1 MKTPICRFSGESQ
14 GGKATTGF
22 TLIEL
27 LVVIAIIAILAAML
41 LPALG
46 KAKEKAQGIKC
57 LNNTKQLM
65 IAWRMYADDN
75 TDRVVNNFGV
85 VNTTAEVT
93 GGTYRNWVN
102 NSMSWDNNQ
111 MNTNVNLIKNGI
123 MNTYLAG
130 NVGVYKCPS
139 DNFLSTSQRALGW
152 QGRSRSLAMN
162 AFFGPYSATRNANE
176 NWVKGLNEHFPTY
189 RQWVK
194 LATVPRPANYWVV
207 IDEHPDSVNDGY
219 FLNNPA
225 SVPSA
230 WGDYPAAYHNGA
242 GGLAFADGHSEIKKW
257 RQPIVKVSYA
267 WGPPNFTSAGQADYR
282 WLLERS
288 ALKL

>member
-1 MKTPICRFSGESQ
+1 
-14 GGKATTGF
+14 
-22 TLIEL
+22 
-27 LVVIAIIAILAAML
+27 ML

-93 GGTYRNWVN
+93 GRTYRNWVN
-102 NSMSWDNNQ
+102 NVMSWDNNQ
-111 MNTNVNLIKNGI
+111 MNTNVDLVKNGI
-123 MNTYLAG
+123 MNIYLAG
-130 NVGVYKCPS
+130 NIGVYKCPS
-139 DNFLSTSQRALGW
+139 DSFLSGVQRSLAW
-152 QGRSRSLAMN
+152 TGRTRSLAMN
-162 AFFGPYSATRNANE
+162 AFFGAYDPAAKPSGVNNF
-176 NWVKGLNEHFPTY
+176 FPDY
-189 RQWVK
+189 RQWLK

-207 IDEHPDSVNDGY
+207 LDEHPDSVNDGY

-225 SVPSA
+225 TVPSQ

-242 GGLAFADGHSEIKKW
+242 GGLAFADGHSEVKKW
-257 RQPIVKVSYA
+257 KQPVVKVNYS
-267 WGPPNFTSAGQADYR
+267 WGPPGFNSAGQGDYR
-282 WLLERS
+282 WLMERT